1 VTAFEWT
8 LTITLGGL
16 YLTLLFTVAVVTYQ
30 KKHIALFVFGFVF
43 PFCWLIGSMLKPKPG
58 SNYHGS
64 LLADSDCRAVSPPQT
79 WIGP

>member
-1 VTAFEWT
+1 MARQSSRQTRLGEAVTALEWT

-30 KKHIALFVFGFVF
+30 KRLIALFVLGFVF

-58 SNYHGS
+58 INYYGS
-64 LLADSDCRAVSPPQT
+64 L
-79 WIGP
+79 